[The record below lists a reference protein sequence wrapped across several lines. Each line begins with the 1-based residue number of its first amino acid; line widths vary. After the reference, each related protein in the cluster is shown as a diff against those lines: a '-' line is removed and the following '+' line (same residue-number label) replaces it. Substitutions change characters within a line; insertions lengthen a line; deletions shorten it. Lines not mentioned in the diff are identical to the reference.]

1 VLALHSPRL
10 GPGDAMVKN
19 LVTLTSVVLI
29 GLSHHGLAEVRSH
42 EVETSGDSR
51 NSSVLHEQIRFQA
64 ESSQEVL
71 PNAENPELGIQ
82 GEAGS
87 FQQSDGK
94 TRKALRVY
102 QGTKGRP
109 GGRLD
114 LIATEAGRARTFIA
128 AQRACEK
135 LAPLGKW
142 RLATVPHIMA
152 FFGGLVEGFSLPQ
165 NPERKGYLFWAAAV
179 DEKENK
185 KNKDTFF
192 AALGSGGPELET
204 HSYRDFSLGIKNSVT
219 QSKSADEK
227 KYYLNLL
234 KTIQTGIPVICVGGI
249 E

>member
-1 VLALHSPRL
+1 
-10 GPGDAMVKN
+10 MVKKF
-19 LVTLTSVVLI
+19 VALTSVMLI
-29 GLSHHGLAEVRSH
+29 GLSQRGMAEVRSH
-42 EVETSGDSR
+42 GADASESPR
-51 NSSVLHEQIRFQA
+51 NSSVLHEQVRFQA
-64 ESSQEVL
+64 DSFQEVL

-102 QGTKGRP
+102 QGMKGRP
-109 GGRLD
+109 DGRLD
-114 LIATEAGRARTFIA
+114 LIATAAGRARTFIA

-152 FFGGLVEGFSLPQ
+152 FFGGLVEGFPLPQ
-165 NPERKGYLFWAAAV
+165 NPDRKGYLFWAVAV
-179 DEKENK
+179 EEKENK

-204 HSYRDFSLGIKNSVT
+204 HSYRDFSLVIKNSVT
-219 QSKSADEK
+219 QSKSPAEK
-227 KYYLNLL
+227 KYYLSLL
-234 KTIQTGIPVICVGGI
+234 KTIQDGIPVICVGGI